1 MKFSIGKYNRRISSM
16 ILICYLIVLTLGIF
30 HHHKYDLNEPK
41 AYTTESTQS
50 VLFNIDVN
58 SGFDC
63 IVQHNISQLHNF
75 NLVFEVSLNYF
86 VHKVESFSTLDS
98 TKLISSTFSSPN
110 TLRAPPSYS

>member
-1 MKFSIGKYNRRISSM
+1 MMFSIEKYNRRISSV
-16 ILICYLIVLTLGIF
+16 ILACYLIVITLGII

-41 AYTTESTQS
+41 TFATESTQS
-50 VLFNIDVN
+50 VLFNTDVN

-86 VHKVESFSTLDS
+86 FHRVENFSPLDS
-98 TKLISSTFSSPN
+98 TKLISSTFSSSN
-110 TLRAPPSYS
+110 QLRAPPSYS